1 MIKKPDLNITPF
13 VDIMLVLLAIL
24 MVSVT
29 ATTYQEK
36 NVNLPNGSKST
47 KAIQKATINITIKKN
62 GEVLVNHEKYD
73 IKNFIENF
81 NLAYGKYDK
90 NSLVYIAAD
99 KDIKYDLFMKI
110 YSSVVKLG
118 FTQIGLL
125 TK

>member
-1 MIKKPDLNITPF
+1 MKKPELNITPF

-29 ATTYQEK
+29 VSTYQEK
-36 NVNLPNGSKST
+36 TVNLPPGSKT
-47 KAIQKATINITIKKN
+47 TPAAKKPTISIIIKKD
-62 GEVLVNHEKYD
+62 GSVFVNKDH
-73 IKNFIENF
+73 ISMKNFLEEFNLKYGNF
-81 NLAYGKYDK
+81 NK

-99 KDIKYDLFMKI
+99 KDIKYETFMKV
-110 YSSVVKLG
+110 YAAVVKLG

>member
-29 ATTYQEK
+29 ATTYEEK
-36 NVNLPNGSKST
+36 NVNLPDGSKT
-47 KAIQKATINITIKKN
+47 TAAIKKAQINIVIKKT
-62 GEVLVNHEKYD
+62 GEVLVNHKKYNLT
-73 IKNFIENF
+73 NFIENF
-81 NLAYGKYDK
+81 NLEYGNYDK

-99 KDIKYDLFMKI
+99 KDIKYDVFMKV

>member
-36 NVNLPNGSKST
+36 SVNLPDGSKTTTAT
-47 KAIQKATINITIKKN
+47 KKATINIVIKKD
-62 GEVLVNHEKYD
+62 GEILINHKKY
-73 IKNFIENF
+73 KLNNFLENF
-81 NLAYGKYDK
+81 NLEYGNYDK

-99 KDIKYDLFMKI
+99 KNIKYELFMKV
-110 YSSVVKLG
+110 YAGVVKLG

>member
-1 MIKKPDLNITPF
+1 MKKPELNITPF

-29 ATTYQEK
+29 ISTYQEK
-36 NVNLPNGSKST
+36 SVNLPEGSKT
-47 KAIQKATINITIKKN
+47 TPAIKKATIKIVITKN
-62 GEVLVNHEKYD
+62 NKVYVNSKELPLN
-73 IKNFIENF
+73 NFLENF
-81 NLAYGKYDK
+81 NLNFSKYDK

-99 KDIKYDLFMKI
+99 KDIKYSTFMKV
-110 YSSVVKLG
+110 YSAVVKSG

>member
-36 NVNLPNGSKST
+36 SVQLPEGSKSSFALK
-47 KAIQKATINITIKKN
+47 KASIHIIINKN
-62 GEVLVNHEKYD
+62 GEVIVNHKKYSLN
-73 IKNFIENF
+73 NFIENF
-81 NLAYGKYDK
+81 NLEFGDYDK
-90 NSLVYIAAD
+90 NSLIYIAGD
-99 KDIKYDLFMKI
+99 KNIKYAVFMKI

>member
-1 MIKKPDLNITPF
+1 MKKPELNITPF

-29 ATTYQEK
+29 VSTYQEK
-36 NVNLPNGSKST
+36 TVNLPQGSKT
-47 KAIQKATINITIKKN
+47 TPAAKKPTITITIKKD
-62 GEVLVNHEKYD
+62 GSVIVNKEQ
-73 IKNFIENF
+73 IPMKNFLEEFNLKYGNF
-81 NLAYGKYDK
+81 NK

-99 KDIKYDLFMKI
+99 KNIKYQTFMNV
-110 YSSVVKLG
+110 YAAVVKLG

>member
-1 MIKKPDLNITPF
+1 MKKPELNITPF

-29 ATTYQEK
+29 VSTYQEK
-36 NVNLPNGSKST
+36 TVNLPQGSKT
-47 KAIQKATINITIKKN
+47 TPAEKKPTISIVIKKD
-62 GEVLVNHEKYD
+62 GSIIVNKEKMSS
-73 IKNFIENF
+73 KNFLEEF
-81 NLAYGKYDK
+81 NLKYGNYNK

-99 KDIKYDLFMKI
+99 KDIKYQTFMNV
-110 YSSVVKLG
+110 YASVVKLG

>member
-1 MIKKPDLNITPF
+1 MKKPELNITPF

-29 ATTYQEK
+29 VSTYQEK
-36 NVNLPNGSKST
+36 TVNLPEGSKT
-47 KAIQKATINITIKKN
+47 TPAQKKASINIIIKKD
-62 GEVLVNHEKYD
+62 GTVLVNKEKFP
-73 IKNFIENF
+73 IKNFLESF
-81 NLAYGKYDK
+81 NLKYGSFDK

-99 KDIKYDLFMKI
+99 KDIKYGEFMKI
-110 YSSVVKLG
+110 YSAVVKTG

>member
-29 ATTYQEK
+29 ATTYEEK
-36 NVNLPNGSKST
+36 NVNLPEGSKT
-47 KAIQKATINITIKKN
+47 KTAVKKAQINIVIKKN
-62 GEVLVNHEKYD
+62 GEVLINHKKYSLN
-73 IKNFIENF
+73 NFIENF
-81 NLAYGKYDK
+81 NLEYGEYDK

-99 KDIKYDLFMKI
+99 RDIKYKVFMKV

>member
-29 ATTYQEK
+29 TSTYEEK
-36 NVNLPNGSKST
+36 NVNLPQGSKSLTAT
-47 KAIQKATINITIKKN
+47 KKATINIVIKKN
-62 GEVLVNHEKYD
+62 GMILINHKKY
-73 IKNFIENF
+73 KLSNFIENF
-81 NLAYGKYDK
+81 NLEYGSYDK
-90 NSLVYIAAD
+90 NSLVYIAGD

>member
-36 NVNLPNGSKST
+36 NVNLPDGSKT
-47 KAIQKATINITIKKN
+47 NQAIKKATINIVINKN
-62 GEVLVNHEKYD
+62 GEILINHKKY
-73 IKNFIENF
+73 KLNNFLENF
-81 NLAYGKYDK
+81 NLEYGNYDK
-90 NSLVYIAAD
+90 NSLIYIAVD
-99 KDIKYDLFMKI
+99 KDIKYDIFMKV
-110 YSSVVKLG
+110 YASVVKLG

>member
-1 MIKKPDLNITPF
+1 MKKPELNITPF

-29 ATTYQEK
+29 VSTYQEK
-36 NVNLPNGSKST
+36 TVNLPEGSKT
-47 KAIQKATINITIKKN
+47 TPAAKKPTIKITIKKD
-62 GEVLVNHEKYD
+62 GSVIVNKEQMNVDNFLESFNLKYG
-73 IKNFIENF
+73 NF
-81 NLAYGKYDK
+81 NK

-99 KDIKYDLFMKI
+99 KNIKYDTFMKV
-110 YSSVVKLG
+110 YSAVVKLG

>member
-29 ATTYQEK
+29 ASTYQEK
-36 NVNLPNGSKST
+36 NINLPEGSKT
-47 KAIQKATINITIKKN
+47 NQAIKKATINIVIKKD
-62 GEVLVNHEKYD
+62 GKILVNHKKYEL
-73 IKNFIENF
+73 KNFLESF
-81 NLAYGKYDK
+81 NLEFGNYDK

-99 KDIKYDLFMKI
+99 KDIKYNLFMKI

>member
-1 MIKKPDLNITPF
+1 MKKPELNITPF

-29 ATTYQEK
+29 VSTYQEK
-36 NVNLPNGSKST
+36 TVNLPEGSKT
-47 KAIQKATINITIKKN
+47 TPAQKKASINIIIKKD
-62 GEVLVNHEKYD
+62 GTVLVNKEKFS
-73 IKNFIENF
+73 IKNFLESF
-81 NLAYGKYDK
+81 NLKYGSFDK

-99 KDIKYDLFMKI
+99 KDIKYGEFMKI
-110 YSSVVKLG
+110 YSAVVKTG

>member
-29 ATTYQEK
+29 ATTYEEK
-36 NVNLPNGSKST
+36 NVNLPEGSKT
-47 KAIQKATINITIKKN
+47 KTAVKKAQINIVIKKN
-62 GEVLVNHEKYD
+62 GEVLINHKKYSLD
-73 IKNFIENF
+73 NFMEDF
-81 NLAYGKYDK
+81 NLEYGEYDK

-99 KDIKYDLFMKI
+99 KDIKYELFMKV

>member
-1 MIKKPDLNITPF
+1 MKKPELNITPF

-29 ATTYQEK
+29 VSTYQEK
-36 NVNLPNGSKST
+36 TVNLPEGSKT
-47 KAIQKATINITIKKN
+47 TPAAKKPTITITIKKD
-62 GEVLVNHEKYD
+62 GSVIVNKEQ
-73 IKNFIENF
+73 IPMKNFLEEFNLKYGNF
-81 NLAYGKYDK
+81 NK

-99 KDIKYDLFMKI
+99 KNIKYQTFMKV
-110 YSSVVKLG
+110 YSAVVKLG

>member
-36 NVNLPNGSKST
+36 NVNLPEGSKT
-47 KAIQKATINITIKKN
+47 TTAIKKATINIVIKKD
-62 GEVLVNHEKYD
+62 GEILVNHKKYEL
-73 IKNFIENF
+73 KNFLENF
-81 NLAYGKYDK
+81 NLEFGSYDK

-99 KDIKYDLFMKI
+99 KDIKYNLFMKI

>member
-29 ATTYQEK
+29 ATTYEEK
-36 NVNLPNGSKST
+36 NINLPEGSKTTTAT
-47 KAIQKATINITIKKN
+47 KKATINIVIQKNKK
-62 GEVLVNHEKYD
+62 VLVNNKLYNYN
-73 IKNFIENF
+73 NFLEDF
-81 NLAYGKYDK
+81 NLEYGNYNKNALIYIAGDK
-90 NSLVYIAAD
+90 N
-99 KDIKYDLFMKI
+99 IKYETFMKI

-118 FTQIGLL
+118 FIQIGLI